1 MKKFIYLVATML
13 LFTQCSEFLEKV
25 PLDSPSDKTFLANE
39 TEIEMAVVGLYTNL
53 WTAWEGMP
61 FFLAFEEL
69 SDNGWDRNTNDVQ
82 RLSQGANDAQS
93 EFARTVWATCYSGIA
108 RCNYLINN
116 LANAED
122 NGTASTEV
130 ITQARAEAQFLR
142 AYYYTYLIDLY
153 GDVPLVLETLS
164 LDNAQIPRSPKEEVL
179 NQIFKDYDDAAAV
192 LSTTNNPTSGRPTKQ
207 AALALKARIA
217 LYNEKWDVAI
227 AAASEVM
234 AFEGSEVVL
243 DPSFP
248 NLFTYEGQN
257 SKEILFSIQYLF
269 GYQVHPIFRLF
280 GGRNGGGHA
289 NKIPSYQLVDSYGCI
304 DGLPIDESPLYNP
317 AKPWDN
323 RDPRL
328 AWTLALPSSGYSDW
342 QNEPGCIFQGFQFE
356 THRDSVKSWN
366 YHTTPASRVDNQDAL
381 NAYASFS
388 GINWRKYVND
398 ENYGDVDNCD
408 NNIIVIRYA
417 EVLLI
422 YAEAK
427 ARAGQADASVYT
439 ALNKIRTR
447 AGMPIIEQTTN
458 DELLYAIARE
468 RRHELS
474 GEGQRLS
481 DIRRWKI
488 AEDVMNGFILGRMQK
503 SYPTKAPVIDQWGT
517 PDYEAA
523 GIPIAS
529 DTNDPNT
536 SMRTVDR
543 RIFNPNK
550 DYLWPIPY
558 IERQTN
564 PNLTQNP
571 NWE

>member
-1 MKKFIYLVATML
+1 MKKLIYLTITIL
-13 LFTQCSEFLEKV
+13 WFSSCSDFLDKV

-39 TEIEMAVVGLYTNL
+39 TEIEMAVIGCYTNL
-53 WTAWEGMP
+53 WTDWEGMP

-69 SDNGWDRNTNDVQ
+69 SDNGWDRNTNDLQ
-82 RLSQGANDAQS
+82 KLSQGANDASSSFVRQ
-93 EFARTVWATCYSGIA
+93 VWATCYSGIA
-108 RCNYLINN
+108 RCNFLINN
-116 LANAED
+116 ISKVEGTVSSNVLA
-122 NGTASTEV
+122 
-130 ITQARAEAQFLR
+130 QAKAEAQFLR
-142 AYYYTYLIDLY
+142 AYYYTYLVDLY
-153 GDVPLVLETLS
+153 GDVPLILETIT
-164 LDNAQIPRSPKEEVL
+164 LDNAEIPRSPKEDVL
-179 NQIFKDYDDAAAV
+179 NQIFKDYDEAAAV
-192 LSTTNNPTSGRPTKQ
+192 LGTGNKPTSGRPTRQ
-207 AALALKARIA
+207 AALAMKARIA

-227 AAASEVM
+227 AASSEVM
-234 AFEGSEVVL
+234 KLEGSIVEL

-248 NLFTYEGQN
+248 KLFTYEGQD

-269 GYQVHPIFRLF
+269 GQKVHPIFRLF

-289 NKIPSYQLVDSYGCI
+289 NKIPSYQLVDSYGCK
-304 DGLPIDESPLYNP
+304 DGLAIDKSPLYNP

-328 AWTLALPSSGYSDW
+328 AWTFALPSSGYSDW
-342 QNEPGCIFQGFQFE
+342 KNEPGSIFQGFQYE
-356 THRDSVKSWN
+356 THRDSVKCWN
-366 YHTTPASRVDNQDAL
+366 YHSSPASYVANQDAL

-398 ENYGDVDNCD
+398 KNYGDVNNCD

-427 ARAGQADASVYT
+427 VKAGQADASVYS
-439 ALNKIRTR
+439 ALNKIRNR
-447 AGMPIIEQTTN
+447 SGMPAIEQTSA
-458 DELLYAIARE
+458 DELFYAIARE

-488 AEDVMNGFILGRMQK
+488 AENVMNGFLFGRMQK
-503 SYPTKAPVIDQWGT
+503 SYPTKAPIIDKWGT
-517 PDYEAA
+517 PDYAAA

-529 DTNDPNT
+529 DLNNPNT
-536 SMRTVDR
+536 SMRTVDKR
-543 RIFNPNK
+543 VFKASK

-558 IERQTN
+558 IERKTN
-564 PNLTQNP
+564 PSLTQNP

>member
-1 MKKFIYLVATML
+1 MKKFIYIMTSIL
-13 LFTQCSEFLEKV
+13 LFASCSDFLDKV

-39 TEIEMAVVGLYTNL
+39 TEIKMAVIGCYTNL
-53 WTAWEGMP
+53 WTDWEGMP

-82 RLSQGANDAQS
+82 KLSQGANDANSSFVQ
-93 EFARTVWATCYSGIA
+93 TVWRTCYSGIS

-116 LANAED
+116 LTKVEGTVSAN
-122 NGTASTEV
+122 V
-130 ITQARAEAQFLR
+130 ISQAKAEAQFLR
-142 AYYYTYLIDLY
+142 AYYYAHLVDLY
-153 GDVPLVLETLS
+153 GDVPLILETITLN
-164 LDNAQIPRSPKEEVL
+164 NAEIPRSPKEEVL
-179 NQIFKDYDDAAAV
+179 NQIFKDYDEAAAV
-192 LSTTNNPTSGRPTKQ
+192 LSTGNKPTSGRPTRQ

-217 LYNEKWDVAI
+217 LYSEKWDVAI

-234 AFEGSEVVL
+234 KLEGSLVDL
-243 DPSFP
+243 DPKFS
-248 NLFTYEGQN
+248 NLFTYEGQD

-269 GYQVHPIFRLF
+269 GQRVHPIFRLF
-280 GGRNGGGHA
+280 GSRNGGGHA
-289 NKIPSYQLVDSYGCI
+289 NKVPSYQLVDSYGCK
-304 DGLPIDESPLYNP
+304 DGLPIDKSPLYNP

-328 AWTLALPSSGYSDW
+328 AWTFALPSSGYSNW
-342 QNEPGCIFQGFQFE
+342 KNEPGCIFQGFQFE
-356 THRDSVKSWN
+356 THRDSTKCWN
-366 YHTTPASRVDNQDAL
+366 YHKSPAIRVDNQEAL

-398 ENYGDVDNCD
+398 KNYGDVNNCD

-427 ARAGQADASVYT
+427 VKAGQADASVYT
-439 ALNKIRTR
+439 ALNKIRNR
-447 AGMPIIEQTTN
+447 VGMPAIPETSP
-458 DELLYAIARE
+458 DDLFYAIARE

-474 GEGQRLS
+474 GEGHRLT

-488 AEDVMNGFILGRMQK
+488 AEKVMNGFLLGRMQK
-503 SYPTKAPVIDQWGT
+503 SYPTKAPVIDKWGT
-517 PDYEAA
+517 PDYVAA

-529 DTNDPNT
+529 TINNPNT
-536 SMRTVDR
+536 SMRTVDKR
-543 RIFNPNK
+543 AFNPNK

-558 IERQTN
+558 IERKTN
-564 PNLTQNP
+564 LSLTQNP

>member
-1 MKKFIYLVATML
+1 
-13 LFTQCSEFLEKV
+13 
-25 PLDSPSDKTFLANE
+25 LDSPSDKTFLANE
-39 TEIEMAVVGLYTNL
+39 TEIQMAVTGCYTPL
-53 WTAWEGMP
+53 WTTHEDMP

-69 SDNGWDRNTNDVQ
+69 SDNGWDRNTNDLQ
-82 RLSQGANDAQS
+82 KLSQGANDAKS
-93 EFARTVWATCYSGIA
+93 SFVENIWRTCYQGIT

-116 LANAED
+116 ISNVEGVSEAVISQAKAE
-122 NGTASTEV
+122 V
-130 ITQARAEAQFLR
+130 QFLR
-142 AYYYTYLIDLY
+142 AYYYAYLIDLF
-153 GDVPLVLETLS
+153 GDVPLILETVT
-164 LDNAQIPRSPKEEVL
+164 LDNAEIPRSPKADVL
-179 NQIFKDYDDAAAV
+179 TQIFKDYDDAAAV
-192 LSTTNNPTSGRPTKQ
+192 LGTANRPTSGRPTRQ

-234 AFEGSEVVL
+234 KLDGTEIGL

-248 NLFTYEGQN
+248 NLFTYEGQD

-269 GYQVHPIFRLF
+269 GQRVHPIFRLF

-289 NKIPSYQLVDSYGCI
+289 NKIPSYQLIDSYPCK
-304 DGLPIDESPLYNP
+304 DGLPIDRSSLYNP
-317 AKPWDN
+317 AAPWEN

-328 AWTLALPSSGYSDW
+328 AWTFALPSSGYTDW
-342 QNEPGCIFQGFQFE
+342 TQEAGCIFQGFQFE
-356 THRDSVKSWN
+356 THRDSVKCFN
-366 YHTTPASRVDNQDAL
+366 YHTSPPSYVDNQDAL

-398 ENYGDVDNCD
+398 KNYGDVNNCD
-408 NNIIVIRYA
+408 NNITVIRYA

-427 ARAGQADASVYT
+427 VKAGQIDNTVY
-439 ALNKIRTR
+439 AAINKIRAR
-447 AGMPIIEQTTN
+447 AGMPDITETDSN
-458 DELLYAIARE
+458 ELFYAIVRE

-488 AEDVMNGFILGRMQK
+488 AEKVMNGYLLGRMQK
-503 SYPTKAPVIDQWGT
+503 SYPNKAPIIDQWGT
-517 PDYEAA
+517 PDYGAA

-529 DTNDPNT
+529 DVNDPNV
-536 SMRTVDR
+536 SMRTVDLR
-543 RIFNPNK
+543 TFNPNK

-564 PNLTQNP
+564 PALTQNP
-571 NWE
+571 GWE

>member
-1 MKKFIYLVATML
+1 MKKYIFLHFIISIL
-13 LFTQCSEFLEKV
+13 LFTSCNDFLEKY

-39 TEIEMAVVGLYTNL
+39 TEIEMAVVSCYTNL
-53 WTAWEGMP
+53 YTAWEGMP

-82 RLSQGANDAQS
+82 KMSQGANDATS
-93 EFARTVWATCYSGIA
+93 TFARDVWRSCYSGIS
-108 RCNYLINN
+108 RCNYLINKLN
-116 LANAED
+116 NTE
-122 NGTASTEV
+122 GVSTEV
-130 ITQARAEAQFLR
+130 ISQAKAEAQFLR
-142 AYYYTYLIDLY
+142 AYYYSYLIDLY
-153 GDVPLVLETLS
+153 GDVPLILETLT
-164 LDNAQIPRSPKEEVL
+164 LENAQVPRSTKEEVL
-179 NQIFKDYDDAAAV
+179 NQIFKDFDEAAAV
-192 LSTTNNPTSGRPTKQ
+192 LSETNNPTSGRPSKL

-217 LYNEKWDVAI
+217 LYNQKWDVAI
-227 AAASEVM
+227 NAASEVM
-234 AFEGSEVVL
+234 KYEGTDVL
-243 DPSFP
+243 LNPSFP
-248 NLFTYEGQN
+248 NLFTYAGQN
-257 SKEILFSIQYLF
+257 SKEIIFSIQYLF
-269 GYQVHPIFRLF
+269 GYRVHPIFRLF

-289 NKIPSYQLVDSYGCI
+289 NKVPSYQLVDSYGCI

-328 AWTLALPSSGYSDW
+328 GWTFALPSSGFADW
-342 QNEPGCIFQGFQFE
+342 RNEPAAIFQGFQYE
-356 THRDSVKSWN
+356 THRDSVKCWN
-366 YHTTPASRVDNQDAL
+366 YHKTPAAYVDNQDAL
-381 NAYASFS
+381 NAYASFT

-398 ENYGDVDNCD
+398 ENYGDVNNCD

-427 ARAGQADASVYT
+427 VKAGQIDNSVYT
-439 ALNKIRTR
+439 AINKIRER
-447 AGMPIIEQTTN
+447 SMMPRLEEMSA
-458 DELLYAIARE
+458 DELFYAIARE

-503 SYPTKAPVIDQWGT
+503 SYPLTAPEIDKWGT
-517 PDYEAA
+517 PDYVAA

-529 DTNDPNT
+529 DKNHPNT
-536 SMRTVDR
+536 SMRTVDK

-564 PNLTQNP
+564 PTLTQNP
-571 NWE
+571 GWE

>member
-1 MKKFIYLVATML
+1 MKKYIFLIINVLL
-13 LFTQCSEFLEKV
+13 LFSCDDFLDKV
-25 PLDSPSDKTFLANE
+25 PMDSPSDKTFLANE
-39 TEIEMAVVGLYTNL
+39 TEIEMAVVGCYTNL
-53 WTAWEGMP
+53 WTDWEGMP

-82 RLSQGANDAQS
+82 KLSQGANDAQS
-93 EFARTVWATCYSGIA
+93 SFVERVWKTCYSGIA
-108 RCNYLINN
+108 RCNYLINK
-116 LANAED
+116 LADAE
-122 NGTASTEV
+122 GTVSEEV
-130 ITQARAEAQFLR
+130 ISQARAEAQFLR
-142 AYYYTYLIDLY
+142 AYYYSYLADLY
-153 GDVPLVLETLS
+153 GDIPLILETLT
-164 LDNAQIPRSPKEEVL
+164 LADANIGRSPKENVL
-179 NQIFKDYDDAAAV
+179 DQIFKDFDEAASILA
-192 LSTTNNPTSGRPTKQ
+192 SDNKPTSGRPTRQ

-217 LYNEKWDVAI
+217 LYSEKWDVAI

-234 AFEGSEVVL
+234 KLEGAEVEL

-248 NLFTYEGQN
+248 NLFTYEGQD

-269 GYQVHPIFRLF
+269 GQKVHPIFRLF
-280 GGRNGGGHA
+280 GSRSGGGHA
-289 NKIPSYQLVDSYGCI
+289 NKVPSYQLVDSYECT
-304 DGLPIDESPLYNP
+304 DGLAIDESPLYNP
-317 AKPWDN
+317 TKPWDN

-328 AWTLALPSSGYSDW
+328 AWTFALPSSGYSNW
-342 QNEPGCIFQGFQFE
+342 QNEPGCIFQGFQYE
-356 THRDSVKSWN
+356 THRDSTKCWN
-366 YHTTPASRVDNQDAL
+366 YHTSPASRVDNQDAL

-398 ENYGDVDNCD
+398 KNYGDVNNCD

-427 ARAGQADASVYT
+427 VKAGQIDDSVYD
-439 ALNKIRTR
+439 AINQIRTR
-447 AGMPIIEQTTN
+447 VGMPVIQTMSSE
-458 DELLYAIARE
+458 DLFHAIARE

-474 GEGQRLS
+474 GEGQRLA

-488 AEDVMNGFILGRMQK
+488 AENVMNGFLLGRMQK
-503 SYPTKAPVIDQWGT
+503 SYPTKAPVIDEWGT
-517 PDYEAA
+517 PNYEEA

-529 DTNDPNT
+529 DVNDPNT

-543 RIFNPNK
+543 RVFNPNK

-558 IERQTN
+558 IERKTN
-564 PNLTQNP
+564 PSLTQNP

>member
-1 MKKFIYLVATML
+1 MKKFIYTIISIL
-13 LFTQCSEFLEKV
+13 LFTSCNDFLEKS

-39 TEIEMAVVGLYTNL
+39 TEIEMAIIGCYTNL
-53 WTAWEGMP
+53 WTSWEGMA

-82 RLSQGANDAQS
+82 KLSQGANDATS
-93 EFARTVWATCYSGIA
+93 SFATNVWRTCYSGIS

-116 LANAED
+116 LTKVE
-122 NGTASTEV
+122 GTVNSDAIS
-130 ITQARAEAQFLR
+130 QAKAQAQFLR
-142 AYYYTYLIDLY
+142 AYYYSYLIDLY
-153 GDVPLVLETLS
+153 GDVPLVLETIT
-164 LDNAQIPRSPKEEVL
+164 LDDAEIPRSPKEEVL
-179 NQIFKDYDDAAAV
+179 NQVFKDFDDAAAV
-192 LSTTNNPTSGRPTKQ
+192 LGTINKPTSGRPTKQ
-207 AALALKARIA
+207 AAFALKARMA
-217 LYNEKWDVAI
+217 LYNEKWDIAV

-234 AFEGSEVVL
+234 KLEGSEVIL

-248 NLFTYEGQN
+248 NLFTYEGQD

-280 GGRNGGGHA
+280 GSRNGGGHA
-289 NKIPSYQLVDSYGCI
+289 NKIPSYQLVDSYGCK
-304 DGLPIDESPLYNP
+304 DGLPIDKSPLYNP
-317 AKPWDN
+317 EKPWDN

-328 AWTLALPSSGYSDW
+328 AWTFALPSSGYSNW
-342 QNEPGCIFQGFQFE
+342 QNEPGCLFQGFQFE
-356 THRDSVKSWN
+356 THRDSTKCWN
-366 YHTTPASRVDNQDAL
+366 YHTSPAIRIDNQDAL

-388 GINWRKYVND
+388 GINWRKYVNNK
-398 ENYGDVDNCD
+398 NYGDVNNCD

-427 ARAGQADASVYT
+427 VKAGQVDASVYE
-439 ALNKIRTR
+439 ALNKIRNR
-447 AGMPIIEQTTN
+447 AGMPAIQTMSS
-458 DELLYAIARE
+458 DELFYAIARE
-468 RRHELS
+468 RRHELA

-488 AEDVMNGFILGRMQK
+488 AEKVMNGFLFGRMQK

-517 PDYEAA
+517 PDYAAA

-529 DTNDPNT
+529 ETNDPNT
-536 SMRTVDR
+536 SMRTVDKR
-543 RIFNPNK
+543 VFNPNK

-558 IERQTN
+558 IERKTN
-564 PNLTQNP
+564 PSLTQNP
-571 NWE
+571 GWE

>member
-1 MKKFIYLVATML
+1 MKKFIISISSIVCFAS
-13 LFTQCSEFLEKV
+13 CNDFLDKA

-39 TEIEMAVVGLYTNL
+39 TEIQMAVTGCYTIL
-53 WTAWEGMP
+53 WTDWEGMP

-82 RLSQGANDAQS
+82 KLSQGANDAKS
-93 EFARTVWATCYSGIA
+93 SFVETIWRTCYSGIT

-116 LANAED
+116 LSNVTGVSEA
-122 NGTASTEV
+122 V
-130 ITQARAEAQFLR
+130 INQARAEAQFLR
-142 AYYYTYLIDLY
+142 AYYYAYLVDLY
-153 GDVPLVLETLS
+153 GDVPLLLETVT
-164 LDNAQIPRSPKEEVL
+164 LDNAEIPRSSKADVL
-179 NQIFKDYDDAAAV
+179 SLVFKDYDEAAAV
-192 LSTTNNPTSGRPTKQ
+192 LGTQYKPTSGRPTRQ

-217 LYNEKWDVAI
+217 LYNEQWDVAI

-234 AFEGSEVVL
+234 KLEGAEVGL

-248 NLFTYEGQN
+248 NLFTYEGQD
-257 SKEILFSIQYLF
+257 SEEILFSIQYLF
-269 GYQVHPIFRLF
+269 GQYVHPIFRLF

-289 NKIPSYQLVDSYGCI
+289 NKIPSYQLVDSYTCT
-304 DGLPIDESPLYNP
+304 DGLPIDRSPLYNP
-317 AKPWDN
+317 AQPWEH

-328 AWTLALPSSGYSDW
+328 AWTFALPSSGYADW
-342 QNEPGCIFQGFQFE
+342 TQEPGCLFQGFQFE
-356 THRDSVKSWN
+356 THRDSVKCFN
-366 YHTTPASRVDNQDAL
+366 YHTTPPSYVDNQDAL

-398 ENYGDVDNCD
+398 KNYGDVNNCD

-427 ARAGQADASVYT
+427 VKAGQVDQSVYT
-439 ALNKIRTR
+439 ALNKIRAR
-447 AGMPIIEQTTN
+447 AGMPDITATDPN
-458 DELLYAIARE
+458 ELFYAIARE
-468 RRHELS
+468 RRHELA

-488 AEDVMNGFILGRMQK
+488 AEKVMNGYLLGRMQK
-503 SYPTKAPVIDQWGT
+503 AYPAKAPVIDAWGT

-523 GIPIAS
+523 GIPVAS
-529 DTNDPNT
+529 DMNDPNT
-536 SMRTVDR
+536 SMRTVDLR
-543 RIFNPNK
+543 TFNPNK

-558 IERQTN
+558 IERLTN
-564 PNLTQNP
+564 PALTQNP

>member
-1 MKKFIYLVATML
+1 MKKYIYLIISVL
-13 LFTQCSEFLEKV
+13 LSFSCDDFLDKV

-39 TEIEMAVVGLYTNL
+39 TEIEMAVVGCYTDL

-82 RLSQGANDAQS
+82 KLSQGANDAQS
-93 EFARTVWATCYSGIA
+93 SFVENVWRTCYSGIA
-108 RCNYLINN
+108 RCNYLINKLPDVEGIVN
-116 LANAED
+116 ED
-122 NGTASTEV
+122 V
-130 ITQARAEAQFLR
+130 ISQARAQAQFLR
-142 AYYYTYLIDLY
+142 AYYYSYLVNLY
-153 GDVPLVLETLS
+153 GDVPLILETLT
-164 LDNAQIPRSPKEEVL
+164 LAEANIGRSPKEDVL
-179 NQIFKDYDDAAAV
+179 DQIFKDFDDAASV
-192 LSTTNNPTSGRPTKQ
+192 LASDNKPTSGRPTRQ

-217 LYNEKWDVAI
+217 LYTEKWDIAI

-234 AFEGSEVVL
+234 KQEGSVVEL

-248 NLFTYEGQN
+248 NLFTYEGQD

-269 GYQVHPIFRLF
+269 GQRVHPIFRLF
-280 GGRNGGGHA
+280 GCRNGGGHA
-289 NKIPSYQLVDSYGCI
+289 NKVPSYQLVDSYECK
-304 DGLPIDESPLYNP
+304 DGLAIDKSPLYNP

-328 AWTLALPSSGYSDW
+328 AWTFALPSSGYSNW
-342 QNEPGCIFQGFQFE
+342 QNEPGCVFQGFQYE
-356 THRDSVKSWN
+356 THRDSTKCWN
-366 YHTTPASRVDNQDAL
+366 YHTSPASRVDNQDAL

-398 ENYGDVDNCD
+398 KNYGDVNNCD

-427 ARAGQADASVYT
+427 VRTGQIDDSVYD
-439 ALNKIRTR
+439 AINQIRNR
-447 AGMPIIEQTTN
+447 AGMPILQAMSS
-458 DELLYAIARE
+458 DDLFYAIARE

-488 AEDVMNGFILGRMQK
+488 AENVMNGFLLGRMQK
-503 SYPTKAPVIDQWGT
+503 SYPTKAPVIDKWGT
-517 PDYEAA
+517 PDYVAA

-529 DTNDPNT
+529 DVNNPNT
-536 SMRTVDR
+536 SMRTVDKR
-543 RIFNPNK
+543 VFNPNK

-558 IERQTN
+558 IERKTN
-564 PNLTQNP
+564 PSLTQNP

>member
-1 MKKFIYLVATML
+1 MKKLIYSIASLL
-13 LFTQCSEFLEKV
+13 LFTQCGDFLDKT

-39 TEIEMAVVGLYTNL
+39 TEIEMAVVGCYNDL
-53 WTAWEGMP
+53 WTDWEGMP

-93 EFARTVWATCYSGIA
+93 SFVLSVWEKCYSGIS

-116 LANAED
+116 LAKVE
-122 NGTASTEV
+122 GTVSADVLS
-130 ITQARAEAQFLR
+130 QAKAEAQFLR
-142 AYYYTYLIDLY
+142 AYYYSYLVDLY
-153 GDVPLVLETLS
+153 GDVPLVLETLT

-179 NQIFKDYDDAAAV
+179 NQIFKDYDEAAAV
-192 LSTTNNPTSGRPTKQ
+192 LGTSNKPTSGRPTRQ
-207 AALALKARIA
+207 AALALKARTA
-217 LYNEKWDVAI
+217 LYSEKWDIAI

-234 AFEGSEVVL
+234 KMEGSEVML

-248 NLFTYEGQN
+248 NLFTYDGQD

-269 GYQVHPIFRLF
+269 GFKVHPIFRLF

-289 NKIPSYQLVDSYGCI
+289 NKIPSYQLVDSYGCT
-304 DGLPIDESPLYNP
+304 DGLPIDESDLYNP

-356 THRDSVKSWN
+356 THRDSVKCWN
-366 YHTTPASRVDNQDAL
+366 YHTPTPSRVDNQDAL

-398 ENYGDVDNCD
+398 KNYGDVNNCD

-427 ARAGQADASVYT
+427 VKAGEVDDSVYA
-439 ALNKIRTR
+439 ALNKVR
-447 AGMPIIEQTTN
+447 ARVGMLKIEEMN
-458 DELLYAIARE
+458 ADDLFHAIARE

-488 AEDVMNGFILGRMQK
+488 AEDVMNGFVLGRMQK
-503 SYPTKAPVIDQWGT
+503 SYPTKAPVIDAWGT
-517 PDYEAA
+517 PDYVAA

-529 DTNDPNT
+529 DVNDPNT
-536 SMRTVDR
+536 SMRTVDKR
-543 RIFNPNK
+543 VFNPNK

-558 IERQTN
+558 IERKTN
-564 PNLTQNP
+564 PSLTQNP

>member
-1 MKKFIYLVATML
+1 MKKHIYLIISVI
-13 LFTQCSEFLEKV
+13 LFFSCTDFLDKA
-25 PLDSPSDKTFLANE
+25 PLDSPSDQTFLANE
-39 TEIEMAVVGLYTNL
+39 TEIEMALVGCYTNL
-53 WTAWEGMP
+53 WTDWEGMP

-82 RLSQGANDAQS
+82 KLSQGANDANSSFVQ
-93 EFARTVWATCYSGIA
+93 TVWRTCYSGIA

-116 LANAED
+116 LSKVE
-122 NGTASTEV
+122 GSVSEEV
-130 ITQARAEAQFLR
+130 LTRAKAEAQFLR
-142 AYYYTYLIDLY
+142 AYYYTYLVDLY
-153 GDVPLVLETLS
+153 GDVPLILETITLENS
-164 LDNAQIPRSPKEEVL
+164 EIPRSPKEEVL
-179 NQIFKDYDDAAAV
+179 AQIFKDYDDAASV
-192 LSTTNNPTSGRPTKQ
+192 LTTTNKPTSGRPTKQ

-217 LYNEKWDVAI
+217 LYNEKWDIAI

-234 AFEGSEVVL
+234 KLEGSEVIL

-248 NLFTYEGQN
+248 NLFTYEGQD

-269 GYQVHPIFRLF
+269 GQKVHPIFRLF
-280 GGRNGGGHA
+280 GSRNGGGHA
-289 NKIPSYQLVDSYGCI
+289 NKVPSYQLVDSYECK
-304 DGLPIDESPLYNP
+304 DGLAIDKSPLYNP

-328 AWTLALPSSGYSDW
+328 AWTFALPSSGYSNW
-342 QNEPGCIFQGFQFE
+342 KNEAGCIFQGFQYE
-356 THRDSVKSWN
+356 THRDSTKCWN
-366 YHTTPASRVDNQDAL
+366 YHTTPASYVANQDAL

-398 ENYGDVDNCD
+398 RNYGDVNNCD

-427 ARAGQADASVYT
+427 VKAGQVDASVYT

-447 AGMPIIEQTTN
+447 AGMPMIEQMSS
-458 DELLYAIARE
+458 DELFYAIARE

-488 AEDVMNGFILGRMQK
+488 AENVMNGFLLGRMQK
-503 SYPTKAPVIDQWGT
+503 SYPVKAPVIDKWGT
-517 PDYEAA
+517 PDYVAA

-529 DTNDPNT
+529 DVNNPNT
-536 SMRTVDR
+536 SMRTVDKR
-543 RIFNPNK
+543 VFNPNK

-558 IERQTN
+558 IERKTN
-564 PNLTQNP
+564 PSLTQNP

>member
-1 MKKFIYLVATML
+1 MKKLIYLAISIFL
-13 LFTQCSEFLEKV
+13 LSSCDDFLDKT

-39 TEIEMAVVGLYTNL
+39 TEIEMAVIGCYTDL

-82 RLSQGANDAQS
+82 KLSQGANDANS
-93 EFARTVWATCYSGIA
+93 SFVRTVWATCYSGIS

-116 LANAED
+116 LSKVE
-122 NGTASTEV
+122 GTVDADVLS
-130 ITQARAEAQFLR
+130 QAKAEAQFLR
-142 AYYYTYLIDLY
+142 AYYYSYLIELY
-153 GDVPLVLETLS
+153 GDVPLILETITLN
-164 LDNAQIPRSPKEEVL
+164 NAEIPRSPKEDVL
-179 NQIFKDYDDAAAV
+179 AQIFKDFDDAAAV
-192 LSTTNNPTSGRPTKQ
+192 LGTGNKPTSGRPTRQ
-207 AALALKARIA
+207 AAQALKARIA
-217 LYNEKWDVAI
+217 LYNQKWDVAI

-234 AFEGSEVVL
+234 KLEGSVVEL
-243 DPSFP
+243 NPSFS
-248 NLFTYEGQN
+248 NLFTYEGQD
-257 SKEILFSIQYLF
+257 SKEILFSIQFLF
-269 GYQVHPIFRLF
+269 GQKVHPIFRLF
-280 GGRNGGGHA
+280 GCRNGGGHA
-289 NKIPSYQLVDSYGCI
+289 NKVPSYQLVDSYECK
-304 DGLPIDESPLYNP
+304 DGLSIDKSPLYNP

-328 AWTLALPSSGYSDW
+328 AWTFALPSSGYSNW
-342 QNEPGCIFQGFQFE
+342 KNEPGCIFQGFQYE
-356 THRDSVKSWN
+356 THRDSVKCWN
-366 YHTTPASRVDNQDAL
+366 YHTTPASYVANQDAL

-398 ENYGDVDNCD
+398 KNYGDVNNCD

-427 ARAGQADASVYT
+427 VKAGQVDASVYS
-439 ALNKIRTR
+439 ALNKIRNR
-447 AGMPIIEQTTN
+447 AGMPDITASG
-458 DELLYAIARE
+458 DDLFYAIARE

-488 AEDVMNGFILGRMQK
+488 AENVMNGFLLGRMQK
-503 SYPTKAPVIDQWGT
+503 SYPTKAPVIDKWGT
-517 PDYEAA
+517 PDYVAA

-529 DTNDPNT
+529 DVNHPNT
-536 SMRTVDR
+536 SMRTVDKR
-543 RIFNPNK
+543 VFNPNK

-558 IERQTN
+558 IERKTN
-564 PNLTQNP
+564 PSLTQNP

>member
-1 MKKFIYLVATML
+1 MKKFIYLT
-13 LFTQCSEFLEKV
+13 FTILWLASCSDFLDKV

-39 TEIEMAVVGLYTNL
+39 TEIEMAVVGCYTNL
-53 WTAWEGMP
+53 WTSWEGMP

-82 RLSQGANDAQS
+82 KLSQGANDANS
-93 EFARTVWATCYSGIA
+93 SFVLSVWSTCYSGIA
-108 RCNYLINN
+108 KCNYLINN
-116 LANAED
+116 LSKVEGIVSD
-122 NGTASTEV
+122 E
-130 ITQARAEAQFLR
+130 IQTQAKAEAQFLR
-142 AYYYTYLIDLY
+142 AYYYSYLVDLY
-153 GDVPLVLETLS
+153 GDVPLILETIT
-164 LDNAQIPRSPKEEVL
+164 LDNAEIPRSSKEEVL
-179 NQIFKDYDDAAAV
+179 NQIFIDYDEAAAV
-192 LSTTNNPTSGRPTKQ
+192 LSMDNKPTSGRATRQ

-217 LYNEKWDVAI
+217 LYNEKWDIAI
-227 AAASEVM
+227 AAAAEVM
-234 AFEGSEVVL
+234 KLEGSVIEL

-248 NLFTYEGQN
+248 NLFTYEGQD

-269 GYQVHPIFRLF
+269 GQHVHPIYRLF
-280 GGRNGGGHA
+280 GCRNGGGHA
-289 NKIPSYQLVDSYGCI
+289 NKVPSYQLVDSYECK
-304 DGLPIDESPLYNP
+304 DGLAIDKSPLYNP

-328 AWTLALPSSGYSDW
+328 AWTFALPSSGYSNW
-342 QNEPGCIFQGFQFE
+342 ENEPGCIFQGFQYE
-356 THRDSVKSWN
+356 THRDSVKCWN
-366 YHTTPASRVDNQDAL
+366 YHTNPASYVANQEAL

-398 ENYGDVDNCD
+398 QNYGDVNNCD

-427 ARAGQADASVYT
+427 VKAGQIDASVYT

-447 AGMPIIEQTTN
+447 AGMPVIEEMSSAE
-458 DELLYAIARE
+458 DLFYAIARE

-488 AEDVMNGFILGRMQK
+488 AENVMNGFLLGRMQK
-503 SYPTKAPVIDQWGT
+503 SYPTKAPVIDKWST
-517 PDYEAA
+517 PDYVTA

-529 DTNDPNT
+529 DVNNPNT
-536 SMRTVDR
+536 SMRTVDKR
-543 RIFNPNK
+543 VFNPNK

-558 IERQTN
+558 IERKTN
-564 PNLTQNP
+564 PSLTQNP

>member
-1 MKKFIYLVATML
+1 MKKLIYLAISIF
-13 LFTQCSEFLEKV
+13 LFSSCDDFLDKT

-39 TEIEMAVVGLYTNL
+39 TEIEMAVIGCYTNL
-53 WTAWEGMP
+53 WTDWEGMP

-82 RLSQGANDAQS
+82 KLSQGANDANS
-93 EFARTVWATCYSGIA
+93 SFVRTVWATCYSGIS

-116 LANAED
+116 LSKVEGTVNA
-122 NGTASTEV
+122 GVLA
-130 ITQARAEAQFLR
+130 QAKAEAQFLR
-142 AYYYTYLIDLY
+142 AYYYSYLIDLY
-153 GDVPLVLETLS
+153 GDVPLILETITLN
-164 LDNAQIPRSPKEEVL
+164 NAEIPRSPKEDVL
-179 NQIFKDYDDAAAV
+179 VQILKDFDEAAAV
-192 LSTTNNPTSGRPTKQ
+192 LGTAKKPTSGRPTRQ

-217 LYNEKWDVAI
+217 LYNQKWDVAI

-234 AFEGSEVVL
+234 KLEGSVIEL
-243 DPSFP
+243 NPSFP
-248 NLFTYEGQN
+248 NLFTYEGQD
-257 SKEILFSIQYLF
+257 SKEILFSIQFLF
-269 GYQVHPIFRLF
+269 GQKVHPIFRLF

-289 NKIPSYQLVDSYGCI
+289 NKVPSYQLVDSYECK
-304 DGLPIDESPLYNP
+304 DGLSIDKSPLYNP

-328 AWTLALPSSGYSDW
+328 AWTFALPSSGYSNW
-342 QNEPGCIFQGFQFE
+342 KNEPGCIFQGFQYE
-356 THRDSVKSWN
+356 THRDSVKCWN
-366 YHTTPASRVDNQDAL
+366 YHTTPASYVANQDAL

-398 ENYGDVDNCD
+398 KNYGDVNNCD

-427 ARAGQADASVYT
+427 VKAGQVDASVYS
-439 ALNKIRTR
+439 ALNKIRKR
-447 AGMPIIEQTTN
+447 AGMPDITATG
-458 DELLYAIARE
+458 DDLFYAIARE

-474 GEGQRLS
+474 GEGHRLS

-488 AEDVMNGFILGRMQK
+488 AENVMNGFLLGRMQK
-503 SYPTKAPVIDQWGT
+503 SYPTKAPVIDKWGT
-517 PDYEAA
+517 PDYVAA

-529 DTNDPNT
+529 DVNHPNT
-536 SMRTVDR
+536 SMRTVDKR
-543 RIFNPNK
+543 VFNPNK

-558 IERQTN
+558 IERKTN
-564 PNLTQNP
+564 PSLTQNP

>member
-1 MKKFIYLVATML
+1 MKKFIYFIISI
-13 LFTQCSEFLEKV
+13 LFFTSCSDFLEKY

-39 TEIEMAVVGLYTNL
+39 TEIKMAVIGCYTDLYTN
-53 WTAWEGMP
+53 WEGMP
-61 FFLAFEEL
+61 FYLAFEEL

-82 RLSQGANDAQS
+82 KLSQGANDATS
-93 EFARTVWATCYSGIA
+93 SFVTYVWRTCYSGIS
-108 RCNYLINN
+108 RCNYLINK
-116 LANAED
+116 LA
-122 NGTASTEV
+122 GVQGVSTQV
-130 ITQARAEAQFLR
+130 ISQAKAEAQFLR
-142 AYYYTYLIDLY
+142 AYYYSYLIDLY
-153 GDVPLVLETLS
+153 GDVPLVLETLT
-164 LDNAQIPRSPKEEVL
+164 LDNAEIPRSPKEEVL
-179 NQIFKDYDDAAAV
+179 NQILKDYDEAAAI
-192 LSTTNNPTSGRPTKQ
+192 LGTTNNPTSGRPSRHS
-207 AALALKARIA
+207 ALALKARIA

-227 AAASEVM
+227 SAASEVM
-234 AFEGSEVVL
+234 KHEGTEVKL

-248 NLFTYEGQN
+248 NLFTYGGQN

-269 GYQVHPIFRLF
+269 GHRVHPIFRLF

-289 NKIPSYQLVDSYGCI
+289 NKVPSYQLVDSYGCK
-304 DGLPIDESPLYNP
+304 DGLPIDKSPLYNP

-328 AWTLALPSSGYSDW
+328 AWTFALPSSGYSNW

-356 THRDSVKSWN
+356 THRDSVTCWN
-366 YHTTPASRVDNQDAL
+366 YHRTPPARVGNQDAL
-381 NAYASFS
+381 NAYASFT
-388 GINWRKYVND
+388 GINWRKFVND
-398 ENYGDVDNCD
+398 ENYGDVNNCH

-427 ARAGQADASVYT
+427 VKIGQADASVYS
-439 ALNKIRTR
+439 ALNKIRAR
-447 AGMPIIEQTTN
+447 AGMPAILETSA
-458 DELLYAIARE
+458 DELFYAIARE

-474 GEGQRLS
+474 REGQRLS

-488 AEDVMNGFILGRMQK
+488 AENVMNGFLLGRMQK
-503 SYPTKAPVIDQWGT
+503 SYPTKAPAIDKWGT
-517 PDYEAA
+517 PNYVAA

-529 DTNDPNT
+529 DVNNPNT
-536 SMRTVDR
+536 SMRTVDM

-564 PNLTQNP
+564 PSLTQNP

>member
-1 MKKFIYLVATML
+1 MKKFIYISISIL
-13 LFTQCSEFLEKV
+13 LFSSCSDFLDKV

-39 TEIEMAVVGLYTNL
+39 TEIEMAVVGCYTNL
-53 WTAWEGMP
+53 WTDWEGMP

-82 RLSQGANDAQS
+82 KLSQGANDAS
-93 EFARTVWATCYSGIA
+93 SSFVERVWRTCYSGIS

-116 LANAED
+116 LSKVEGTVSANVLA
-122 NGTASTEV
+122 
-130 ITQARAEAQFLR
+130 QAKAEAQFLR
-142 AYYYTYLIDLY
+142 AYYYSYLVDLY
-153 GDVPLVLETLS
+153 SDVPLILETIA
-164 LDNAQIPRSPKEEVL
+164 LDNAEIPRSPKEEVL

-192 LSTTNNPTSGRPTKQ
+192 LSTNNKPTSGRPTRQ
-207 AALALKARIA
+207 AALALKARTA
-217 LYNEKWDVAI
+217 LYNEKWDLAI
-227 AAASEVM
+227 AAASEVIEL
-234 AFEGSEVVL
+234 EGSVIQL
-243 DPSFP
+243 DPLFA
-248 NLFTYEGQN
+248 NLFTYGGQD

-269 GYQVHPIFRLF
+269 GQKVHPIFRLF

-289 NKIPSYQLVDSYGCI
+289 NKVPSYQLVDSYGCI
-304 DGLPIDESPLYNP
+304 DGMPIDKSPLYNP
-317 AKPWDN
+317 SKPWDN

-342 QNEPGCIFQGFQFE
+342 QNEPGCIFQGFQYE
-356 THRDSVKSWN
+356 THRDSTKCWN
-366 YHTTPASRVDNQDAL
+366 YHKIPAARVDNQDAL

-398 ENYGDVDNCD
+398 ENYGDVNNCD

-427 ARAGQADASVYT
+427 VKAGQVDASVYN
-439 ALNKIRTR
+439 ALNKIRNR
-447 AGMPIIEQTTN
+447 VGMPAIAETSS
-458 DELLYAIARE
+458 DELFHAIARE

-474 GEGQRLS
+474 GEGLRLS
-481 DIRRWKI
+481 DIRRWRI
-488 AEDVMNGFILGRMQK
+488 AEKVMNGFLLGRMQK
-503 SYPTKAPVIDQWGT
+503 SYPQKAPIIDEWGT
-517 PDYEAA
+517 PDYVAA

-529 DTNDPNT
+529 DVNSPNT
-536 SMRTVDR
+536 SMRTVDKR
-543 RIFNPNK
+543 VFNPNK

-558 IERQTN
+558 IERKTN
-564 PNLTQNP
+564 PSLTQNP